1 MKEPEI
7 IQLPLNILSLLVVAA
22 VVLAVVETLV
32 VAVVPEV

>member
-7 IQLPLNILSLLVVAA
+7 IQLPLNILSLLVAEV

>member
-7 IQLPLNILSLLVVAA
+7 IQLPLNILSLLVVAV